1 MVRLMPTDLEYLET
15 HRRVWQAKP
24 RLRECYRRYH
34 DMLLDACP
42 KDARVLELG
51 CGIGTLAER
60 ARDRGHERWIATDI
74 LETVNARI
82 RCSGEALPFAQ
93 GSLQRIVFVD
103 VLHHIA
109 HPHVFFREA
118 ARVLGSGGEIVCVE
132 PWVTP
137 LSYPIYRWIH
147 HEGCD
152 LSRDLDAPFA
162 GSKIAYEGD
171 NGIPSLLC
179 RRLTAGDWQRAGFEP
194 PHVQTFNDFA
204 YLSTR
209 GLRKGRDAWGPVF
222 VLARLLLDRFLSPL
236 APLLGVRAF
245 IRWRKLT

>member
-1 MVRLMPTDLEYLET
+1 MPTDLEFLET
-15 HRRVWQAKP
+15 HRRIWQAKP

-34 DMLLDACP
+34 DMLLAACP

-60 ARDRGHERWIATDI
+60 ARDQGHERWIATDI
-74 LETVNARI
+74 LETKSARV
-82 RCSGEALPFAQ
+82 RCDGEALPFGR
-93 GSLQRIVFVD
+93 GSIQRIVFVD
-103 VLHHIA
+103 VLHHFS
-109 HPHVFFREA
+109 HPRAFFQEA
-118 ARVLGSGGEIVCVE
+118 ARVLEPGGEIVCVE

-152 LSRDLDAPFA
+152 LSRDLDAPFT
-162 GSKIAYEGD
+162 GTKVAYEGD

-179 RRLTAGDWQRAGFEP
+179 RRLTTEDWQRAGFEAP
-194 PHVQTFNDFA
+194 RVQAFNDFA

-209 GLRKGRDAWGPVF
+209 GFREGSDAWGPVF
-222 VLARLLLDRFLSPL
+222 ASARVLLDRFLSPCSS
-236 APLLGVRAF
+236 LLGLRAF
-245 IRWRKLT
+245 LRWRRLT